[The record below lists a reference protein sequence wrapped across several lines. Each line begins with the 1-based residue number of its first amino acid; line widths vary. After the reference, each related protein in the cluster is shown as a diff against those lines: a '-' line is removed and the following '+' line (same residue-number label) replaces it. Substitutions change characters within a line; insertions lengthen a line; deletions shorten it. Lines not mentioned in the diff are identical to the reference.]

1 MGCMHGNG
9 KWKAERRGVPGM
21 VGKQQG
27 GLCSLSE
34 GCDGGGDRGEG
45 ISERSL
51 GARSIRP
58 VIGLTLS
65 FAALSYHL
73 AKPHSCQSTASS

>member
-51 GARSIRP
+51 GARSCRAIVR
-58 VIGLTLS
+58 TLEFIQNVLES
-65 FAALSYHL
+65 KKVA
-73 AKPHSCQSTASS
+73 